1 MSAEPTDFATLLGR
15 FRAGSEEAARELCE
29 RFGPHLR
36 RVIRRRLDA
45 RLRQQFD
52 SMDLTQA
59 VWASFLAA
67 AQDRPFDDPAAF
79 QAYLNRM
86 AVHKVID
93 LFRRHLEAQK
103 HDAGRLRSIDDSS
116 TGAARAAAATD
127 PTPSQAAIGREA
139 WDRLLQKLSPMHQA
153 ILARLREGR
162 SHREIAD
169 ELKVS
174 EKMIQR
180 LLHRL
185 QNGEVP

>member
-36 RVIRRRLDA
+36 RVVRRRLDA

-103 HDAGRLRSIDDSS
+103 NDLGRLRSFDDSA
-116 TGAARAAAATD
+116 TGAGRAATAD
-127 PTPSQAAIGREA
+127 PTPSQEAIGREA
-139 WDRLLQKLSPMHQA
+139 WDRLLRNLSPTHQT